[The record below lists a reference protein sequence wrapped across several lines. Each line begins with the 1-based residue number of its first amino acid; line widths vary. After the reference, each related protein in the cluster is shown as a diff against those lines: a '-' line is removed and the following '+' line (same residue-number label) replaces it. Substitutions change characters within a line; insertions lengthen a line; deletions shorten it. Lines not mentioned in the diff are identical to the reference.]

1 MNKYKLKIKLLSDT
15 TFGRGDGVA
24 GIVDQEVEHDSYGLP
39 YLRGRTIKGLLSEEC
54 DNLIYT
60 LADNHKYW
68 RDLACKLFGVSGSGL
83 DIMAAVHIGDAR
95 LPTDLQKAVAHEIEK
110 GKRNKNEVGLTSQ
123 QVLSSLTTI
132 RRQTAISAE
141 TGVAEAKSLRSA
153 RVVIKD
159 LDFTSEL
166 LFETE
171 TVEEDMLTLLAVGAL
186 SLRHLGS
193 GRNRGR
199 GHVQCT
205 LHDADGNDITQN
217 HIHRFGQEEKNS

>member
-1 MNKYKLKIKLLSDT
+1 MNNYKLKIKLLSDT

-39 YLRGRTIKGLLSEEC
+39 YLRGRTLKGLLSEEC
-54 DNLIYT
+54 DNLIHS
-60 LADNHKYW
+60 LVDNQKHW
-68 RDLACKLFGVSGSGL
+68 QELVCKLFGISGSGL

-95 LPTDLQKAVAHEIEK
+95 LPSDLQQAVAHEIQE
-110 GKRNKNEVGLTSQ
+110 NDLTSQ
-123 QVLSSLTTI
+123 QILSSLTTI
-132 RRQTAISAE
+132 RKQTAISAE

-153 RVVIKD
+153 RVVIRD
-159 LDFTSEL
+159 LEFTSDL

-171 TVEEDMLTLLAVGAL
+171 TVEEDMLTLLAIGTL

-205 LHDADGNDITQN
+205 LHDADGNDITRN
-217 HIHRFGQEEKNS
+217 YIHRFGQEVKNS

>member
-39 YLRGRTIKGLLSEEC
+39 YLRGRTLKGLLSEEC
-54 DNLIYT
+54 DNLIDT
-60 LADNHKYW
+60 LVDNQKDW

-83 DIMAAVHIGDAR
+83 NIMAAVHIGDAR
-95 LPTDLQKAVAHEIEK
+95 LPLDLQQAVAHAIQE
-110 GKRNKNEVGLTSQ
+110 NNLTSQ

-132 RRQTAISAE
+132 RKQTAISAE
-141 TGVAEAKSLRSA
+141 TGVAETNSLRSA
-153 RVVIKD
+153 RVVIRD
-159 LDFTSEL
+159 LDFTSDL

-171 TVEEDMLTLLAVGAL
+171 TVEQDMLTLLAVGTL

-205 LHDADGNDITQN
+205 LHDVDGNDITRN
-217 HIHRFGQEEKNS
+217 YIHRFGQEVKNS

>member
-39 YLRGRTIKGLLSEEC
+39 YLRGRTLKGLLSEEC
-54 DNLIYT
+54 DNLIDT
-60 LADNHKYW
+60 LIDNQGDW
-68 RDLACKLFGVSGSGL
+68 RNLACKLFGVSGSGL

-95 LPTDLQKAVAHEIEK
+95 LPTDLQRAVAHAIQD
-110 GKRNKNEVGLTSQ
+110 KNNNLTSQ
-123 QVLSSLTTI
+123 QVLSSLTSI
-132 RRQTAISAE
+132 RKQTAISAE

-153 RVVIKD
+153 RVVIRD
-159 LDFTSEL
+159 LSFTSDL

-171 TVEEDMLTLLAVGAL
+171 TVEEDMLTLLAVGTL

-205 LHDADGNDITQN
+205 LHDADGNDITRN
-217 HIHRFGQEEKNS
+217 YIHRFGQEVKNS

>member
-39 YLRGRTIKGLLSEEC
+39 YLRGRTLKGLLSEEC
-54 DNLIYT
+54 DNLIDT
-60 LADNHKYW
+60 LVVNQEYW
-68 RDLACKLFGVSGSGL
+68 RELACELFGVSGSGL
-83 DIMAAVHIGDAR
+83 NIMAAAHIGDAQ
-95 LPTDLQKAVAHEIEK
+95 LPLDLQQAVAHAIQE
-110 GKRNKNEVGLTSQ
+110 NDLTSQ
-123 QVLSSLTTI
+123 QILSSLTTI
-132 RRQTAISAE
+132 RKQTAISAE
-141 TGVAEAKSLRSA
+141 TGVAETNSLRSA
-153 RVVIKD
+153 RVVIRELEFVSD
-159 LDFTSEL
+159 L

-171 TVEEDMLTLLAVGAL
+171 TVAQEMLTLLAVGTLA
-186 SLRHLGS
+186 LRHIGS

-217 HIHRFGQEEKNS
+217 HTHRFGQ

>member
-1 MNKYKLKIKLLSDT
+1 MSKYKLKIKLLSDT

-24 GIVDQEVEHDSYGLP
+24 GVVDQEVEHDSYGLP
-39 YLRGRTIKGLLSEEC
+39 YLRGRTLKGLLSEEC
-54 DNLIYT
+54 DNLIDT
-60 LADNHKYW
+60 LVDNQEYW
-68 RDLACKLFGVSGSGL
+68 RELACKLFGTSGSGL
-83 DIMAAVHIGDAR
+83 NIMAAVHIGDAR
-95 LPTDLQKAVAHEIEK
+95 LPSDLQQAVAHTIQQK
-110 GKRNKNEVGLTSQ
+110 DLTSQ
-123 QVLSSLTTI
+123 QILSSLTSI
-132 RRQTAISAE
+132 RKQTAIIAD

-153 RVVIKD
+153 RVVIRELEFVSD
-159 LDFTSEL
+159 L

-171 TVEEDMLTLLAVGAL
+171 TVAEKMLTLLAVGTIA
-186 SLRHLGS
+186 LRHLGS